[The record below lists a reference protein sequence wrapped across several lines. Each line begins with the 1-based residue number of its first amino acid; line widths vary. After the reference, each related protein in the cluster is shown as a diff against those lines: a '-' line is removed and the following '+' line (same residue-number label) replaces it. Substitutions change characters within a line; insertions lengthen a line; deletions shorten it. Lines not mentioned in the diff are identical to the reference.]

1 MKNQFKLLK
10 EEVQK
15 HNNTAMNIIVDLL
28 EDYNN
33 GLSSYF
39 KDREVTRD
47 FMDAIDVSF
56 TINIFKK
63 RFGDNISQNMAIQQL
78 MLDLN
83 TLARS
88 TWYFEREDGKILT
101 GQTLYEN
108 SAVYMASI
116 KVKEPVYESRK
127 AEELIEAFEDKTL
140 HYPEI
145 VEVPEPVGFNE
156 VERRISGEENVSTI
170 SEMVSLI
177 QFHAMCNSSVL
188 VS

>member
-1 MKNQFKLLK
+1 
-10 EEVQK
+10 
-15 HNNTAMNIIVDLL
+15 
-28 EDYNN
+28 
-33 GLSSYF
+33 
-39 KDREVTRD
+39 
-47 FMDAIDVSF
+47 
-56 TINIFKK
+56 
-63 RFGDNISQNMAIQQL
+63 MAIQQL

>member
-63 RFGDNISQNMAIQQL
+63 DS
-78 MLDLN
+78 
-83 TLARS
+83 
-88 TWYFEREDGKILT
+88 E
-101 GQTLYEN
+101 
-108 SAVYMASI
+108 
-116 KVKEPVYESRK
+116 
-127 AEELIEAFEDKTL
+127 
-140 HYPEI
+140 
-145 VEVPEPVGFNE
+145 
-156 VERRISGEENVSTI
+156 TI
-170 SEMVSLI
+170 SLKI
-177 QFHAMCNSSVL
+177 WQYNN
-188 VS
+188 